1 MFHLEH
7 RSEKRLEC
15 EKKEKRKERILF
27 KSDSADKLI
36 FPLCMHLVGRHLVRF
51 WRMFGRFGYCDVDFE
66 IILVMGLTN
75 DIHLDVQL

>member
-1 MFHLEH
+1 MLHGVFLEYQIDKQG
-7 RSEKRLEC
+7 RNF
-15 EKKEKRKERILF
+15 RIF
-27 KSDSADKLI
+27 NDKLI

>member
-1 MFHLEH
+1 M
-7 RSEKRLEC
+7 
-15 EKKEKRKERILF
+15 
-27 KSDSADKLI
+27 KSSRCIRGTYLDDKLI

-66 IILVMGLTN
+66 IILVMGLMN